1 MSPCRLKPFSTADML
16 LKYNFCIIFMP
27 FCKTLLGPILMQV
40 SLGRETKEVHVDI
53 DLSKEGKAN
62 KISRRQVL
70 ACLFYELIG
79 AKQPWFVGSINA
91 ITVRRFLLCFSGEFS
106 LCVNKLGLLRI
117 SFLFSCLSM
126 QHDPFLTIS
135 LLLYLLLHCLF
146 Y

>member
-1 MSPCRLKPFSTADML
+1 
-16 LKYNFCIIFMP
+16 MP

-117 SFLFSCLSM
+117 SFLFSFVSM
-126 QHDPFLTIS
+126 RHDPFLTIS
-135 LLLYLLLHCLF
+135 LLLYLPLHCLF
-146 Y
+146 SWHGYTHLPIWFCLVTWL